1 MENQKIMELFDNIT
15 NRPSKF
21 RTRNWVEV
29 NDESRGKYDSSIIRF
44 KTPMIRSNLY
54 HYIDAYTLVS
64 WTITI
69 TGAGDDDSSKRADE
83 RNKGVMFKNCTLF
96 TDYINSINNTQIDYA
111 KHKDIVMP
119 MYNLI
124 EYRDKYSKTSGS
136 LW

>member
-1 MENQKIMELFDNIT
+1 
-15 NRPSKF
+15 
-21 RTRNWVEV
+21 
-29 NDESRGKYDSSIIRF
+29 
-44 KTPMIRSNLY
+44 MIRSNLY

-69 TGAGDDDSSKRADE
+69 TGAGDDDASKRADE

-96 TDYINSINNTQIDYA
+96 TDYINSINNTQLDYA